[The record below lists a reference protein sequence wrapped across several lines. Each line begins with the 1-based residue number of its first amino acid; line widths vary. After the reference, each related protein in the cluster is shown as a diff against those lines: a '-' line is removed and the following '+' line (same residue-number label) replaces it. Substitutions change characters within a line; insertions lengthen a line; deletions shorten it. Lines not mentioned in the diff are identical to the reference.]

1 MVGNF
6 YHKRLQMSQ
15 SDLLCLAIHG
25 FKSSVSSHKYLI
37 SNNFNLTEPI
47 IFFKTVIRLLEH
59 ECCHKKASQ
68 AEPCLYFRR
77 ILLLHGFKKF
87 TVLNCLLRS

>member
-59 ECCHKKASQ
+59 ECCHKKPAKPSLAS
-68 AEPCLYFRR
+68 
-77 ILLLHGFKKF
+77 ILGEFCCF
-87 TVLNCLLRS
+87 MGLRSLQC